1 MKTLITLFVF
11 LFILNGC
18 ERIYI
23 KDYKIEG
30 IGIGDSLLDHF
41 SKELILENQK
51 DYYNDN
57 DDEYKESTFLVKSK
71 ISEYDDIS
79 VRYKNNDIKFQVVSI
94 EGGIYYEN
102 NIDECFPK
110 KNEIIKNL
118 SNLLKNINWEERN
131 YENEKAIYKNTF
143 AILETGE
150 TIVVSCY
157 DWSLKTEND
166 KNWIDHLRVSI
177 DTKEFIYWVNNIEH
191 K

>member
-1 MKTLITLFVF
+1 MSNLFDIACNF
-11 LFILNGC
+11 SS
-18 ERIYI
+18 ERF
-23 KDYKIEG
+23 DN
-30 IGIGDSLLDHF
+30 D
-41 SKELILENQK
+41 LENVLARAK
-51 DYYNDN
+51 ENNVNKFLIVSASLEDVKKVYSI
-57 DDEYKESTFLVKSK
+57 YK
-71 ISEYDDIS
+71 
-79 VRYKNNDIKFQVVSI
+79 
-94 EGGIYYEN
+94 N